1 MNKFHGT
8 LLFALFGRMLEEFER
23 EVEHTDSRLRSLTS
37 RVNKAIRKS
46 GGECIVVSHLYC
58 ITPSQIKFMHVCGL
72 QSTCMQPRSKLWLS
86 FFCGLPD

>member
-46 GGECIVVSHLYC
+46 GGECIVVSHIY
-58 ITPSQIKFMHVCGL
+58 
-72 QSTCMQPRSKLWLS
+72 
-86 FFCGLPD
+86 